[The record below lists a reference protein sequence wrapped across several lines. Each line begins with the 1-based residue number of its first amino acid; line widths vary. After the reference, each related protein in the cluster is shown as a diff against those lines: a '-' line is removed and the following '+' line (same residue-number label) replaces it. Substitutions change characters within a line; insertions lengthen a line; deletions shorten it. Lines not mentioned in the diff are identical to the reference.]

1 MAKSYS
7 IAEAR
12 DKFATIVHS
21 VEEATA
27 VELTRRGKPVAVLLS
42 IEEYRRLLAG
52 RKSFWNAYTEFRG
65 GVDPRRLGIGPETFE
80 GLRDAS
86 PGRETDWQR

>member
-1 MAKSYS
+1 MFESYS

-12 DKFATIVHS
+12 DRFASIVRD
-21 VEEATA
+21 VEENVAG

-42 IEEYRRLLAG
+42 VREYRRLSGEKDFWEAYVAFREGAG
-52 RKSFWNAYTEFRG
+52 LEE
-65 GVDPRRLGIGPETFE
+65 LGIEPEVFE

-86 PGRETDWQR
+86 PGREAGW

>member
-1 MAKSYS
+1 MFESYS

-12 DKFATIVHS
+12 DRFTSIVRD
-21 VEEATA
+21 VEEKVAG

-42 IEEYRRLLAG
+42 VREYRRLSGEKDFWGAYLA
-52 RKSFWNAYTEFRG
+52 FREG
-65 GVDPRRLGIGPETFE
+65 AGLEELGIEPEVFE

-86 PGRETDWQR
+86 PGREAGW